1 MEEKSMS
8 RATRIRITALTALST
23 LLTLL
28 PASGTWA
35 QSDGGNYPSRP
46 VRIVIPFPP
55 GSSDAVARMLSQRLA
70 ETMGQPFVIENRAGA
85 SGVIGTDTVAKA
97 QPDGYTL
104 LFPTCAFPIS
114 AVGFSKLPYDSVRD
128 FEPVARVTNSPM
140 VLVANPKL
148 AANSVTELIALAKS
162 KPGVLNYASNG
173 AGSITS
179 LAMVQLMSMTNTKIT
194 DIPYKGA
201 GPSLVAL
208 MAGEVQVMIAPLG
221 AVLQYV
227 RAGRLKALAMAS
239 GKRSPQVPDLP
250 TLAESGVT
258 GFDAT
263 CWYGV
268 LAPRGTPERVIN
280 TLNRQILAALAT
292 PDFNTQLTSMG
303 LEPAPSSPAQ
313 LGDYIKAEIA
323 RWGKAFKD
331 SGADLITP

>member
-1 MEEKSMS
+1 MYSLP
-8 RATRIRITALTALST
+8 RAIFNSWAVLLMLFPLS
-23 LLTLL
+23 
-28 PASGTWA
+28 ATWA
-35 QSDGGNYPSRP
+35 QTDNAGYPTRP
-46 VRIVIPFPP
+46 VKIVIPVPP
-55 GSSDAVARMLSQRLA
+55 GSSDAVARLLSQRLS

-85 SGVIGTDTVAKA
+85 SGVIGTNVVAKA

-114 AVGFSKLPYDSVRD
+114 AVGFSKLPYDSVKD

-140 VLVANPKL
+140 VLVAHPKL
-148 AANSVTELIALAKS
+148 SANSVQELIGLAKS

-194 DIPYKGA
+194 DIPFKGA

-208 MAGEVQVMIAPLG
+208 MAGEVDVMIAPLG
-221 AVLQYV
+221 AVLQFV

-239 GKRSPQVPDLP
+239 GKRSSQVPELP

-268 LAPRGTPERVIN
+268 LAPRGTPERVVN
-280 TLNRQILAALAT
+280 VLNKQILTALAT
-292 PDFNTQLTSMG
+292 PEFSSQLVGMG
-303 LEPAPSSPAQ
+303 LEPAPSTPVQ
-313 LGDYIKAEIA
+313 LGDYIKAEIV

-331 SGADLITP
+331 SGAELMTP

>member
-1 MEEKSMS
+1 MKEEIFMPHASS
-8 RATRIRITALTALST
+8 TLLAILIALST
-23 LLTLL
+23 LLH
-28 PASGTWA
+28 ASPLRA
-35 QSDGGNYPSRP
+35 QTDGSNYPARP

-55 GSSDAVARMLSQRLA
+55 GSSDAVARMLSQRLSD
-70 ETMGQPFVIENRAGA
+70 TMGQSFIIENRAGA

-148 AANSVTELIALAKS
+148 AANSVAELIGLAKS
-162 KPGVLNYASNG
+162 KPGALNYASNG

-179 LAMVQLMSMTNTKIT
+179 LAMVQLMSMTNIKIT

-201 GPSLVAL
+201 GPSLAAL

-221 AVLQYV
+221 AVLQFV
-227 RAGRLKALAMAS
+227 RTGRLKALAMAS
-239 GKRSPQVPDLP
+239 GKRSPQMPDLP

-268 LAPRGTPERVIN
+268 LAPRGTPTQVIN

-292 PDFNTQLTSMG
+292 PDFNNQLTAMG

-313 LGDYIKAEIA
+313 LGDYIKAEIV

-331 SGADLITP
+331 SGAELITP